1 MDDER
6 RRAALADFLRTR
18 RARVTPAAAGLPPGP
33 RRRTPGLR
41 REEVAQVASVSAAW
55 YTWLEQGRDIRASR
69 GVLESIAAAL
79 RLTPDERRHLFLL
92 ADQPLGA
99 ALSPASE
106 TVSAAH
112 QRVLDGLGVNPAYM
126 TGRRS
131 DILAWNRAATAV
143 LGDFAALPARERNTI
158 WRLFATADCHLF
170 ADWEDLAQRALAQF
184 RADSARYVGDP
195 WFAELIDDLQRV
207 SPEFRAWW
215 PRHDVL
221 GMPDGRKVLN
231 HPTAGRLALEHT
243 TFQVPDAPDLK
254 LVVYTPL
261 EADTA
266 TRLARLLAVAPGV
279 SHGAASSEPGQADR

>member
-6 RRAALADFLRTR
+6 RRAVLADFLRTR
-18 RARVTPAAAGLPPGP
+18 RARVTPADVGLPPGP

-41 REEVAQVASVSAAW
+41 REEVAQVANVSAAW

-69 GVLESIAAAL
+69 GVLESITAAL

-99 ALSPASE
+99 TPSPASE
-106 TVSAAH
+106 TVSPAH

-131 DILAWNRAATAV
+131 DILAWNRAATTV
-143 LGDFAALPARERNTI
+143 LGDFAALPARERNAI
-158 WRLFATADCHLF
+158 WRLFATVDCHLF
-170 ADWEDLAQRALAQF
+170 ADWKDFAQRALAQF

-195 WFAELIDDLQRV
+195 WFAKLIDDLHGV

-221 GMPDGRKVLN
+221 GTPDGRKVLN

-266 TRLARLLAVAPGV
+266 TRLARLLAAAPGV
-279 SHGAASSEPGQADR
+279 PYDAASIEPGQAAR